1 MIKKLEEE
9 IKMVTMRMARMSM
22 TRRRK
27 AGKRTVEKRRR
38 KQSEKVAV
46 LVGGQ

>member
-9 IKMVTMRMARMSM
+9 IKMVTMRITRMSM

-27 AGKRTVEKRRR
+27 AGKNTVEKIE
-38 KQSEKVAV
+38 EKETK
-46 LVGGQ
+46 